1 MLPESVVRQGSD
13 KAPPR
18 RMELRAGPLA
28 MVFEP
33 EKGFL
38 RYVRLGEREVL
49 RGIYAA
55 VRDHNWGTI
64 EPELSN
70 LHQESSA
77 DSFRITFEMTCAAG
91 EVDFV
96 WKGSLTGQPDGTVEY
111 RFKGVA
117 RSAFKR
123 NRIGFCILHPI
134 GPCAG
139 NPCTINKV
147 DGTSERGV
155 FPKYISS
162 DQPFMDLQSISHE
175 VAPGVT
181 AEVSFEGDVFETED
195 QRNWTDASYK
205 TYCTPLGLAFPVDVA
220 EGTEVSQAVTIR
232 LKGDVPKA
240 PSRAAKSQES
250 VLTVGPEVLGPLP
263 VLGLGVAS
271 HGLPLADRE
280 IKRLKALNLHHLR
293 VDVVASDPDCHEA
306 LGQAGEQA
314 RALGASLEVAVHL
327 SDNAEGELAALLGEV
342 QLLELPVSRWL
353 IFHVN
358 EKSTSGK
365 WVALAREQLAGYDPR
380 AKIGAGTN
388 AYFAELNRGRPP
400 VDVLD
405 FVCYSI
411 NPQVHAFDN
420 DSLAETL
427 EAQSDTVQSAKAFA
441 DGLPIVVSPVTL
453 RPRFNPN
460 ATGPEPEPRGDEL
473 PSQVDARQISLFGA
487 AWTLGSLAYLSQSQ
501 AAGVTYYET
510 TGWRGVMETAKGL
523 SLPQK
528 FPSIP
533 GAVFPLYHVLAD
545 AGELAGGEVL
555 AVTAGNALEV
565 AGLAIRKGSRLRVL
579 VANLT
584 HRPIKVKV
592 ATPMRGLAQVRRL
605 DETNAVSAM
614 TDPEAF
620 RQGAGEAVTL
630 EDGSLT
636 LELLPYAV
644 ARIDG
649 ASEGARERGS
659 EEKP

>member
-1 MLPESVVRQGSD
+1 MLPESVLRQGTD

-18 RMELRAGPLA
+18 RMELQAGPLS

-38 RYVRLGEREVL
+38 RYIRLGEREVL

-55 VRDHNWGTI
+55 VRDHNWDTI

-77 DSFRITFEMTCAAG
+77 DSFRITFGMTCAAG
-91 EVDFV
+91 VVDFF
-96 WKGSLTGQPDGTVEY
+96 WKGSLTGQADGTVAY
-111 RFKGVA
+111 RLDGVA

-147 DGTSERGV
+147 DGASEPGV
-155 FPKYISS
+155 FPKHISS
-162 DQPFMDLQSISHE
+162 DQPFLDLKSISHE

-181 AEVSFEGDVFETED
+181 AEVSFEGDIFETED

-205 TYCTPLGLAFPVDVA
+205 TYCTPLGLPFPVDVA
-220 EGTEVSQAVTIR
+220 EGTKVSQAVTIR
-232 LKGDVPKA
+232 LKGEAPKA
-240 PSRAAKSQES
+240 PTEAVKSPES
-250 VLTVGPEVLGPLP
+250 VLTGAPETLGPLP
-263 VLGLGVAS
+263 GLGLGMAS
-271 HGLPLADRE
+271 HRRPLAARE
-280 IKRLKALNLHHLR
+280 ITRLKALNLHHLR
-293 VDVVASDPDCHEA
+293 VDIVAGDPDCHEA
-306 LGQAGEQA
+306 LGQAAEQA
-314 RALGASLEVAVHL
+314 RALGTSLEVAVHL

-358 EKSTSGK
+358 EKSTSRK
-365 WVALAREQLAGYDPR
+365 WAALAREQLAGYDPQ

-388 AYFAELNRGRPP
+388 AYFAELNRDRPP

-427 EAQSDTVQSAKAFA
+427 ETQSYTVQSAKAFA
-441 DGLPIVVSPVTL
+441 GGLPIVVSPVTL
-453 RPRFNPN
+453 KARFNPN
-460 ATGPEPEPRGDEL
+460 ATGPEPEPGPDEL
-473 PSQVDARQISLFGA
+473 PSQVDVRQMSLFGA
-487 AWTLGSLAYLSQSQ
+487 AWTAGSIAYLSQSQ

-510 TGWRGVMETAKGL
+510 TGWRGVMETQKG
-523 SLPQK
+523 SPLPEK
-528 FPSIP
+528 FPSIA

-545 AGELAGGEVL
+545 VGELAGGDVL
-555 AVTAGNALEV
+555 AVTPGNALAV

-584 HRPIKVKV
+584 DHPLTVKV
-592 ATPMRGLAQVRRL
+592 ATPMRGTAQVRRL

-620 RQGAGEAVTL
+620 RRGAGEALKL
-630 EDGSLT
+630 EDGSFT

-649 ASEGARERGS
+649 ATK
-659 EEKP
+659 EKAGVS